1 MAWAAIDWQRVG
13 MTDAISEELLRAPGD
28 LEVEQIEHSLFSF
41 IARNWRG
48 QPLVS
53 RQAIVSLIAATT
65 STTGLKV
72 YARLDEGEYQRAVKV
87 SDAEIAAI
95 NLARAPRSSSRSWS
109 RRARGGRPEIGVGC
123 AKHQRCGCT
132 LPERSLH
139 A

>member
-1 MAWAAIDWQRVG
+1 MIAVASGTA
-13 MTDAISEELLRAPGD
+13 S
-28 LEVEQIEHSLFSF
+28 VEPSHSPSGILTPSVVM
-41 IARNWRG
+41 
-48 QPLVS
+48 PS
-53 RQAIVSLIAATT
+53 ATT